1 MLSGDETTDCWF
13 DAPSRADRRS
23 WAMPSGHGLYR
34 GIDVEMLDAG
44 DEDELALLI
53 EAQHAELADALEGA
67 EEVTVEGEP
76 FNPRLHV
83 AMHQIVANQLLADE
97 PRDTWRTVQRLAD
110 LGYDWHNVMHMIASL
125 VAEDVHRA
133 LTEHSVFDPG
143 DYARRLDGL
152 PGDWPPPKT
161 LGPP

>member
-13 DAPSRADRRS
+13 DPPSHADRRS

-34 GIDVEMLDAG
+34 GIDIEMLDAG

-67 EEVTVEGEP
+67 EEVTVDGEP

-83 AMHQIVANQLLADE
+83 AMHQIVANQLLADD

-125 VAEDVHRA
+125 VSEDVHRA
-133 LTEHSVFDPG
+133 LTEHSAVDPR

-152 PGDWPPPKT
+152 PGDWPAPQA